1 MKIKTFLDS
10 YSIYDMC
17 VRHDYCTRMDNEQ
30 YSKMLDWVDK
40 TTFGKE
46 EIETLARWIANA
58 TDFTD
63 RETEDLVVSVAY
75 SIMNEAITWIP
86 NMNVPK

>member
-46 EIETLARWIANA
+46 EIETLAR
-58 TDFTD
+58 
-63 RETEDLVVSVAY
+63 
-75 SIMNEAITWIP
+75 
-86 NMNVPK
+86 